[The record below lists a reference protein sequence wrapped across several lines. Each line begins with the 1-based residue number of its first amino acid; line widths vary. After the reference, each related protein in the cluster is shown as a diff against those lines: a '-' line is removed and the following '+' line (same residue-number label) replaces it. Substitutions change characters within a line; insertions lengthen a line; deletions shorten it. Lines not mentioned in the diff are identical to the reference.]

1 LTIHLS
7 NVVASQP
14 QSAGDSCTIR
24 PFCHADFYREASAV
38 SSQAPSPSSSPLIR
52 VDHFAMTA
60 SDAVFPSVPGA
71 RPGLW
76 VATLML
82 EDCRGLMQR
91 LGGNGEDHQLQ
102 AGDLLWTREDAG
114 VMRARA
120 AGEGASP
127 SAELRL
133 NGLRMVV
140 GLHGQSEP
148 GAGAE
153 SESESERP
161 PLSVTPALLR
171 GWEMPVIK
179 TDAGRIRVAAG
190 SHAGSQSSLATP
202 APMTILDVWLR
213 PGATQL
219 VPLAPGWN
227 AWVYAV
233 SGALGVRARHRRIGA
248 PPLPRQAAGDPD
260 FAVLDAGSALV
271 ASASVG
277 DEEGVLV
284 LMAGKG
290 PTHFVLVGSVGNVGN
305 VGGAVSAVS
314 APSAAMPSRR
324 GAKPLAA

>member
-1 LTIHLS
+1 
-7 NVVASQP
+7 
-14 QSAGDSCTIR
+14 
-24 PFCHADFYREASAV
+24 
-38 SSQAPSPSSSPLIR
+38 
-52 VDHFAMTA
+52 MTA
-60 SDAVFPSVPGA
+60 PDAVFPSVPGA

-91 LGGNGEDHQLQ
+91 LGGNVEDHQLQ

-148 GAGAE
+148 GAGPEAEAEAEAEAE
-153 SESESERP
+153 SESDRQ
-161 PLSVTPALLR
+161 PLSTTPALLR
-171 GWEMPVIK
+171 GWEMPVIQ

-190 SHAGSQSSLATP
+190 SHAGSQSPLATP

-314 APSAAMPSRR
+314 AGSAGSAPAAVMPSRR

>member
-1 LTIHLS
+1 
-7 NVVASQP
+7 
-14 QSAGDSCTIR
+14 
-24 PFCHADFYREASAV
+24 
-38 SSQAPSPSSSPLIR
+38 
-52 VDHFAMTA
+52 MTA

-82 EDCRGLMQR
+82 EDCRGFMQS

-102 AGDLLWTREDAG
+102 AGDLFWTREDAG

-120 AGEGASP
+120 AGDAASP
-127 SAELRL
+127 GAELRL
-133 NGLRMVV
+133 NGLRMVL
-140 GLHGQSEP
+140 GLHGQSEAA
-148 GAGAE
+148 AGPE
-153 SESESERP
+153 SESESESNP
-161 PLSVTPALLR
+161 QPLPATSALLR

-190 SHAGSQSSLATP
+190 SHAGSQSPLATP
-202 APMTILDVWLR
+202 APLTILDVWLR

-227 AWVYAV
+227 AWVYSV

-248 PPLPRQAAGDPD
+248 PPLPRQAAGDRD

-271 ASASVG
+271 ASASASAG

-284 LMAGKG
+284 LMAGRA
-290 PTHFVLVGSVGNVGN
+290 PAHFVLVGSAGSTDS
-305 VGGAVSAVS
+305 AVSAASAGS

>member
-1 LTIHLS
+1 
-7 NVVASQP
+7 
-14 QSAGDSCTIR
+14 
-24 PFCHADFYREASAV
+24 
-38 SSQAPSPSSSPLIR
+38 
-52 VDHFAMTA
+52 MTA
-60 SDAVFPSVPGA
+60 PDAVFPSVPGA

-127 SAELRL
+127 SAELRM

-148 GAGAE
+148 GAGA
-153 SESESERP
+153 ESERP

-190 SHAGSQSSLATP
+190 SHAGSQSPLATP

-271 ASASVG
+271 ASASAG

-290 PTHFVLVGSVGNVGN
+290 PTHFVLIGSVC
-305 VGGAVSAVS
+305 SAVS
-314 APSAAMPSRR
+314 APLSAMRPLR

>member
-1 LTIHLS
+1 
-7 NVVASQP
+7 
-14 QSAGDSCTIR
+14 
-24 PFCHADFYREASAV
+24 
-38 SSQAPSPSSSPLIR
+38 
-52 VDHFAMTA
+52 MTA

-82 EDCRGLMQR
+82 EDCRGLMHR

-120 AGEGASP
+120 PGEGASP

-140 GLHGQSEP
+140 GLHGESEP
-148 GAGAE
+148 GAGPE
-153 SESESERP
+153 SESEPQALRA
-161 PLSVTPALLR
+161 TPALLR
-171 GWEMPVIK
+171 GWQMPVIQ

-190 SHAGSQSSLATP
+190 SHAGSQSPLATP
-202 APMTILDVWLR
+202 APMTILDAWLR

-219 VPLAPGWN
+219 VPLAPGWS

-233 SGALGVRARHRRIGA
+233 SGELGVRARHRRIGA
-248 PPLPRQAAGDPD
+248 PPLPRQAGGDLD

-271 ASASVG
+271 ASSSVG

-284 LMAGKG
+284 LMAGRV
-290 PTHFVLVGSVGNVGN
+290 PAHFVLVGGISSAV
-305 VGGAVSAVS
+305 GAVSVP
-314 APSAAMPSRR
+314 PSAMSRR
-324 GAKPLAA
+324 NGAKSVAA